1 MLNIGV
7 TPGLGLCNRLKMLF
21 SHYIHMQVTGTIME
35 MYWVPSW
42 ACDGV
47 FLDYFKPLEN
57 VTFIQEKNQ
66 SAIINY
72 NKYHPE
78 YIEHRNLFKDLYLN
92 EQMKKEMEDL
102 WNRIGSPSEV
112 VAIHVR
118 RTDHIELAKKNDNYT
133 HDEEFF
139 EFVENYPNKKIYL
152 ATDNNETQEMFINK
166 YGKDRIVY
174 NVKIATSES
183 IRQTSVKDAIIDLF
197 ACAQAFN
204 FMGSGYSSFSGVIE
218 KLVNK

>member
-1 MLNIGV
+1 V
-7 TPGLGLCNRLKMLF
+7 ALF
-21 SHYIHMQVTGTIME
+21 SSEWDQISYFLNPFEQGEVWHPGITEVCQDFIDKCGLEINLSTLVSDTSSSVFSNYIV
-35 MYWVPSW
+35 
-42 ACDGV
+42 A
-47 FLDYFKPLEN
+47 
-57 VTFIQEKNQ
+57 
-66 SAIINY
+66 
-72 NKYHPE
+72 
-78 YIEHRNLFKDLYLN
+78 
-92 EQMKKEMEDL
+92 KKEF
-102 WNRIGSPSEV
+102 WIQWKK
-112 VAIHVR
+112 
-118 RTDHIELAKKNDNYT
+118 LA
-133 HDEEFF
+133 EQFF

>member
-1 MLNIGV
+1 
-7 TPGLGLCNRLKMLF
+7 
-21 SHYIHMQVTGTIME
+21 ME

-42 ACDGV
+42 ACDGC

-57 VTFIQEKNQ
+57 VTFIQEKNPN
-66 SAIINY
+66 AIIN
-72 NKYHPE
+72 KYCPE

-133 HDEEFF
+133 PDEEFF

-174 NVKIATSES
+174 NVKITTSES

-204 FMGSGYSSFSGVIE
+204 FMGSGYSSFSGVIK